1 MKILATPEA
10 FGTECPD
17 SSDAAKPYLCLRS
30 TGSEKIKNNKEKS
43 KSMEQDQSLLEEIL
57 RAIVTYPEK
66 IEVSRHVDE
75 MGVLLSV
82 KLDQSDAGIV
92 IGKDGRAIKAIR
104 SVMNL
109 VGRRSKAR
117 VSVRLDVP
125 DMPRS
130 ERSLS
135 SAL

>member
-1 MKILATPEA
+1 MKTLAITEA
-10 FGTECPD
+10 LEIIY
-17 SSDAAKPYLCLRS
+17 SSSSGVANPHFCLRS
-30 TGSEKIKNNKEKS
+30 TGIEKIKNNKEKL

-125 DMPRS
+125 DMPHR

-135 SAL
+135 DAL

>member
-1 MKILATPEA
+1 
-10 FGTECPD
+10 
-17 SSDAAKPYLCLRS
+17 
-30 TGSEKIKNNKEKS
+30 
-43 KSMEQDQSLLEEIL
+43 MEQDQSLLEEIL

-130 ERSLS
+130 ERPLS